1 MMPVMANEYGLD
13 DDDNHD
19 HDERSISTKK
29 EHIVTAV
36 YLYLFLIT
44 NNPSRY
50 SVTSST
56 VVAVVV

>member
-13 DDDNHD
+13 DDDYHD

-29 EHIVTAV
+29 EHIVTSV

-44 NNPSRY
+44 NNRH
-50 SVTSST
+50 
-56 VVAVVV
+56 